1 MKSGRIF
8 GMPGAAGG
16 RSGDTY
22 GARHWTLGVHI
33 RILGDPTTGPAL
45 YPDHHQGE
53 AV

>member
-1 MKSGRIF
+1 MKSGWIF

-33 RILGDPTTGPAL
+33 RILGIPTTGLAVFPVN
-45 YPDHHQGE
+45 HQGE